1 MRSPKFD
8 TPQSRRNSAKLML
21 RLMLRH
27 DELFRLPVTS
37 RGVHVVSGQATYFQ
51 TVEELVQF
59 IVQVL
64 TSTPE

>member
-1 MRSPKFD
+1 MPSQRPTFPTQRAFVVQVHAD
-8 TPQSRRNSAKLML
+8 TAVEQ
-21 RLMLRH
+21 
-27 DELFRLPVTS
+27 
-37 RGVHVVSGQATYFQ
+37 GHVWGRVEHMVSGQATSFQ

>member
-1 MRSPKFD
+1 MPSQRPTFPTQRAFVVQVHTD
-8 TPQSRRNSAKLML
+8 AAVGQE
-21 RLMLRH
+21 H
-27 DELFRLPVTS
+27 VWG
-37 RGVHVVSGQATYFQ
+37 GVENFVSGQATYFQ